1 MQEEELAEKSMKST
15 LKKSTS
21 ATPKRVAK
29 VGANVK
35 AESSAQMQIVNEILK
50 KNPDLLKDN
59 KVNIFVEI
67 FLASSI
73 SAIYSFPCL
82 QTVFLCIS

>member
-1 MQEEELAEKSMKST
+1 VQEEEQAEKSLKST

-29 VGANVK
+29 TANIK
-35 AESSAQMQIVNEILK
+35 AESASQMQIVNEILK

-59 KVNIFVEI
+59 KVKFCPVFIAPIFSV
-67 FLASSI
+67 A
-73 SAIYSFPCL
+73 
-82 QTVFLCIS
+82 CIINVLRP